1 VLRSEN
7 KKGEKKM
14 AIRRIA
20 TVLMAA
26 MAAVATAQITNEERE
41 AFLKSAAIVRTKNLS
56 MGVTLSRKASM
67 SNGTIEHDAHIQT
80 VNEYKAKFEG
90 TTGTE
95 MNFRDS
101 YKYNVAAYRIAKLLN
116 LNMVPPSV
124 ERKVEGSTAAVT
136 WWVDDVA
143 MTEFDRR
150 KRKQEAPDANDWN
163 KQMSVVHVFDELIY
177 NVDRNMGN
185 LVITRDWSI
194 WMIDHTRAFRWHK
207 ACPKL
212 KNLKQIDRNLLVSL
226 KKLTREQLQ
235 QEVGAYLMKPEIEG
249 LLARRDVIVK
259 HFEDKLAENGEAK
272 VLYEMARR

>member
-1 VLRSEN
+1 
-7 KKGEKKM
+7 M

-41 AFLKSAAIVRTKNLS
+41 DFLKNAAIVRTKNLS
-56 MGVTLSRKASM
+56 MGVTCSRKASM

-80 VNEYKAKFEG
+80 VNEYKARFEG
-90 TTGTE
+90 GTGTE

-136 WWVDDVA
+136 WWVDDAA
-143 MTEFDRR
+143 MTELDRR
-150 KRKQEAPDANDWN
+150 KKKQEAPDTNEWN
-163 KQMSVVHVFDELIY
+163 KQMSTVHVFDELIY

-185 LVITRDWSI
+185 LVITKDWNI

-207 ACPKL
+207 TCPKL
-212 KNLKQIDRNLLVSL
+212 KNIKQIDRNLLDNL

-249 LLARRDVIVK
+249 LLARRDAIVK
-259 HFEDKLAENGEAK
+259 YFEEKLAENGEAR
-272 VLYEMARR
+272 VLYELARR